1 MSLSARLRAQGAV
14 QTGFGALSPIRI
26 AAMLLFVVFTLGAL
40 LIAPYAFSVDDVV
53 YIEMARA
60 MAERGSLTLDGNSG
74 VEGAPVLTTMFTLA
88 VDGESVPQYPGLY
101 GVIAGPFYALLG
113 VKGLILMNALCC
125 AGVLLLTFRLA
136 DLLFGDRRVAWA
148 SMALLGAATFL
159 PAYAFAVWPH
169 MLALMLTLFATERAL
184 TALREDERP
193 SYLNLAL
200 AGLLAGLAFN
210 IRIDAV
216 LGVIAL
222 FFWLRLFAA
231 PSKRSVALVFTA
243 GVVPALLLSS
253 AINLAKFGAFTPF
266 YYAPPEQGANVS
278 HYSALLGVAGLAVIT
293 VLAVDTSRAW
303 VARAVSLVRSP
314 RVLIGFAVLAL
325 AALALSAGL
334 RAYLHNIF
342 VLVVDMQQV
351 SDWQLINGIARL
363 ENGYVTF
370 SGITKTALLQSVP
383 FILLALAGVWGFLNG
398 RNVKANALALMMIGA
413 AVCFFSLKQWHGG
426 YGHNM
431 RYLMLALPFLC
442 ILSARALLPL
452 LGKLGEREVRLDL
465 LAGGVV
471 TLLLL
476 RLATN
481 AGPESS
487 AFLWSVYYAPI
498 CLALLFTG
506 AALWRHARPDRPR
519 GERIFH
525 TATGAVL
532 AMSAMVSMDDVSGHV
547 GRVANYANVVER
559 TRLAVPEGALMVTT
573 LEPHMLEIRRAGAY
587 QIHPRWTERET
598 VAAAMSAFLADGRCV
613 FVQSPV
619 IRDELD
625 PYVALSETARAL
637 PGFAED
643 DRVGLVFEPLAQ
655 PEGCLPDSFQR

>member
-1 MSLSARLRAQGAV
+1 MSISGKTSAQGAWRV
-14 QTGFGALSPIRI
+14 QLAALSPIRI
-26 AAMLLFVVFTLGAL
+26 AAIGLFGVFALGAL
-40 LIAPYAFSVDDVV
+40 LSAPYAFSVDDVV

-60 MAERGSLTLDGNSG
+60 MAERGSFTLGGNGG
-74 VEGAPVLTTMFTLA
+74 VEGAPVLTTMFTLSVA
-88 VDGESVPQYPGLY
+88 GEAVPQYPGLY
-101 GVIAGPFYALLG
+101 GVVAGPFYALFG
-113 VKGLILMNALCC
+113 VKGLVLMNALSC
-125 AGVLLLTFRLA
+125 AAVLVLTFRLA
-136 DLLFGDRRVAWA
+136 DLLFADRRLAWT

-169 MLALMLTLFATERAL
+169 MVALMLTLSATERAV
-184 TALREDERP
+184 TALRDVERP

-278 HYSALLGVAGLAVIT
+278 HYSALLAVAGLAVLAA
-293 VLAVDTSRAW
+293 LAVDMSRSW
-303 VARAVSLVRSP
+303 VARGVRLLRSP
-314 RVLIGFAVLAL
+314 RALTSLAVLAL
-325 AALALSAGL
+325 AAIALSGGL
-334 RAYLHNIF
+334 RAYVFNIY

-383 FILLALAGVWGFLNG
+383 FILLALGGVWGFLQG
-398 RNVKANALALMMIGA
+398 RDVRSIALALMMVGA

-452 LGKLGEREVRLDL
+452 LGKLSEREVRVDL

-476 RLATN
+476 RLASN

-498 CLALLFTG
+498 CLALVFAG

-519 GERIFH
+519 GKRIFH

-532 AMSAMVSMDDVSGHV
+532 AMSAMVSLDDVSGHV

-573 LEPHMLEIRRAGAY
+573 LEPHMLEIRSAGAF
-587 QIHPRWTERET
+587 QIHPRWTPRED
-598 VAAAMSAFLADGRCV
+598 VAAAMTAFLADGRCV
-613 FVQSPV
+613 FVQAPI

-625 PYVALSETARAL
+625 PYVALNETARPL

-655 PEGCLPDSFQR
+655 PEGCLPG